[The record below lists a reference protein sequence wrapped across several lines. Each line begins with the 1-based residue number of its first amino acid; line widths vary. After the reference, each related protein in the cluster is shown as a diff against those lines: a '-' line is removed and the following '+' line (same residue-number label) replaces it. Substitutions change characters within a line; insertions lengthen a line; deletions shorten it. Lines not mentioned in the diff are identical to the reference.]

1 MEVTAEQRRARLAL
15 RHGLARSFETVE
27 HAADSMVG
35 LHASDPVTVYLSA
48 RARVHDF
55 AHTDLEDALYERR
68 SLVRMLGMRRTMF
81 VVPVDLAA
89 VMDEACTKALAP
101 PQRRRLIRMLEEQ
114 GVARDG
120 ARWLRRV
127 ERDTMAALH
136 ERGEATA
143 TELVRAVPALG
154 EKLTFGEGKTWGG
167 AGRRLHARSVPARDR
182 RSDRARPSARLVA
195 LRSVPMDA
203 DRRRGSALRSPTLD
217 HGEASADLLRRWLR
231 AFGPGSSTDIRWWTG
246 WTARQANAALAA
258 IDVTEVALE
267 GGGTG
272 YLLADDTDPLPAPDP
287 WVAFLPSLDPTTMGW
302 KERDWY
308 LGDHAPA
315 LFDRNGN
322 AGPTIWADGR
332 VDRRL
337 GADGGRHDR
346 GEAARARGPRDRRVV
361 SSASGRASPPGSGDV
376 RIVARFRTPTDKEL
390 RG

>member
-1 MEVTAEQRRARLAL
+1 MLTIDAEQRRARLAS
-15 RHGLARSFETVE
+15 RHGLAPHVGSVDQ
-27 HAADSMVG
+27 AASHMVG
-35 LHASDPVTVYLSA
+35 LHASDPATVYLA
-48 RARVHDF
+48 TRARVRDF

-89 VMDEACTKALAP
+89 VMDQACTKALAP

-120 ARWLRRV
+120 ARWLHRV
-127 ERDTMAALH
+127 ERDTMTALR

-143 TELVRAVPALG
+143 TELVRAVPDLGKKLSLG
-154 EKLTFGEGKTWGG
+154 ENKTWGG
-167 AGRRLHARSVPARDR
+167 DVGVSTRVLFLLATDGRIVRG
-182 RSDRARPSARLVA
+182 RP
-195 LRSVPMDA
+195 
-203 DRRRGSALRSPTLD
+203 RGSWLSSLYRWAPTDMWLGAPLTALD
-217 HGEASADLLRRWLR
+217 HGEASAELLRRWLR

-246 WTARQANAALAA
+246 WTARQANATLAA
-258 IDVTEVALE
+258 IDVTEVALD

-272 YLLADDTDPLPAPDP
+272 YVLADDTDPVPPPAH

-308 LGDHAPA
+308 LGTHADA

-332 VDRRL
+332 VI
-337 GADGGRHDR
+337 GGWAQTADGTIAVKLLERVDR
-346 GEAARARGPRDRRVV
+346 TTVARVERERARL
-361 SSASGRASPPGSGDV
+361 AAWLGDV
-376 RIVARFRTPTDKEL
+376 RIVPRFRTPTDREL
-390 RG
+390 TR